1 MGEPPILEYAQSILS
16 AESRAIEAIRL
27 DAAFEKTVQRIL
39 ELKGAVV
46 VSGMGKA
53 GLVAQKI
60 SATFASTG
68 TPSLYLHPAEAAH
81 GDIGRVRHEDLLLVL
96 SNSGETEEILRMLPV
111 IRRIGAAVVSV
122 TADRGSALGSQSDVV
137 IAFGKIEE
145 ACPIG
150 MSPSASTAVMM
161 ALGDALAL
169 TVFKQRGLGPE
180 EFAQFHPGGAL
191 GKKMLTVR
199 QIMRTGEAQAVVK
212 EETSMQQALMEITRA
227 RAGAVC
233 VVNGAGALAG
243 IFTDGDLR
251 RCLSGGTESLRLPI
265 KEVMTR
271 APIRITPDRL
281 ATEGA
286 RMLHEKQIDELPVVD
301 ADGTLVGLLDVQDLL
316 KIGLV

>member
-1 MGEPPILEYAQSILS
+1 MGEPPILEYARSILS

-39 ELKGAVV
+39 ALKGAIV

-137 IAFGKIEE
+137 ISFGKIEE

-180 EFAQFHPGGAL
+180 EFARFHPGGAL

-251 RCLSGGTESLRLPI
+251 RCLGGGTESLSRPI